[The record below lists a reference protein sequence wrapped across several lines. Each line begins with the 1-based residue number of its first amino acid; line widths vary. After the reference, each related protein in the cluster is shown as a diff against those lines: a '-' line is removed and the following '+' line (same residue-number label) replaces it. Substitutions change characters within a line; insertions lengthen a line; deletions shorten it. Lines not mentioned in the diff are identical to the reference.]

1 MFWVR
6 LPPRCR
12 NFSGTVSHER
22 TISNDFI
29 RHIRQWMESFMALAD
44 GKPVCMMLTEAICS
58 WILLIY
64 NNTKK
69 YWLLERWLSSHILHY
84 VKATSLFT
92 KPPFSSQNHLSLH
105 KATSLFTKPHM
116 SFTAPRTRE
125 DWIRRPPV
133 WTTLLECCLAE
144 GYFPLHYSFKII
156 WYSAGIKNS
165 TMRIN
170 LPMHLIRCNKRKS
183 HILKWAPD
191 E

>member
-105 KATSLFTKPHM
+105 KATSLFTKPPLSSQSHTCP
-116 SFTAPRTRE
+116 SQLPEPGRTE
-125 DWIRRPPV
+125 FDALQFELLYWNAV
-133 WTTLLECCLAE
+133 WLRAIFPFIILL
-144 GYFPLHYSFKII
+144 K
-156 WYSAGIKNS
+156 
-165 TMRIN
+165 
-170 LPMHLIRCNKRKS
+170 
-183 HILKWAPD
+183 
-191 E
+191 